1 MDSFTL
7 ADYIVEAYNLPENL
21 GKKYKFNTHDLIL
34 GLSEFNSLKEVSE
47 FLEVTDNT
55 LEHLVERKLKPYFIG
70 SKPRTQSWRVFFLS
84 LFDLKICA
92 NCKDIKEKHEF
103 SVDVSKTS
111 GRMSW
116 CKCCDNKRNAEYKEA
131 NPEKVRSSRRSHYS
145 NNKAYYI
152 NKNALYRA
160 NKSQATPCWADLD
173 RIREIYNNC
182 PEGLHVDHIYPL
194 NSDWVCG
201 LHNEF
206 NLQYLSPEA
215 NLKKSNK
222 NIGQ

>member
-1 MDSFTL
+1 MDSFIL
-7 ADYIVEAYNLPENL
+7 ADYIVEAYSLPKDF
-21 GKKYKFNTHDLIL
+21 GKKYTFNTHDLIL
-34 GLSEFNSLKEVSE
+34 GLSEFKSLKEVAE

-55 LEHLVERKLKPYFIG
+55 LEHLVERKLKPYFTSI
-70 SKPRTQSWRVFFLS
+70 KPRTQSWRVFFLS

-92 NCKDIKEKHEF
+92 KCKDIKEMHEF

-116 CKCCDNKRNAEYKEA
+116 CKQCDSRRTAEYREA
-131 NPEKVRSSRRSHYS
+131 NPEKVKSSKHQHYT

-160 NKSQATPCWADLD
+160 NKSKATPYWADLD
-173 RIREIYNNC
+173 KVREIYINC
-182 PEGLHVDHIYPL
+182 PENMHVDHIFPL

-206 NLQYLSPEA
+206 NLQYLSPED

>member
-7 ADYIVEAYNLPENL
+7 ADYIVEAYNLPKYLN
-21 GKKYKFNTHDLIL
+21 KKHTFSTHDLVL
-34 GLSEFNSLKEVSE
+34 ALAELNSIKETAE
-47 FLEVTDNT
+47 FLSVTDNA
-55 LEHLVERKLKPYFIG
+55 LEHILERSLRPYFSG
-70 SKPRTQSWRVFFLS
+70 KKPRTQKWRVFFLS
-84 LFDLKICA
+84 LFELKICS
-92 NCKDIKEKHEF
+92 NCKEVKEKHDF
-103 SVDVSKTS
+103 SIDKSKAS

-116 CKCCDNKRNAEYKEA
+116 CRICDCKRNAEYREA
-131 NPEKVRSSRRSHYS
+131 NPEKVKVSRQQHYL

-152 NKNALYRA
+152 SKNALYRA
-160 NKSQATPCWADLD
+160 NKSQATPAWANLEK
-173 RIREIYNNC
+173 IKEIYINC
-182 PEGLHVDHIYPL
+182 PENMHVDHIYPL

-206 NLQYLSPEA
+206 NLQYLSPED